1 MFCEH
6 CGVQIPNDSRFCEH
20 CGKPVIPPVFQ
31 SPKTPAPAPS
41 ASRGIFGLF
50 SKPAKGNASPDY
62 SRIVL
67 WIQGRYG
74 SRFAPGMDASRVRA
88 ELEAIMRSEQA
99 RGIPAQA
106 LKGFRSFIDRQH
118 YETLI
123 QIRR

>member
-1 MFCEH
+1 M
-6 CGVQIPNDSRFCEH
+6 V
-20 CGKPVIPPVFQ
+20 Q

-41 ASRGIFGLF
+41 APRGIFGLF

-123 QIRR
+123 QVRR